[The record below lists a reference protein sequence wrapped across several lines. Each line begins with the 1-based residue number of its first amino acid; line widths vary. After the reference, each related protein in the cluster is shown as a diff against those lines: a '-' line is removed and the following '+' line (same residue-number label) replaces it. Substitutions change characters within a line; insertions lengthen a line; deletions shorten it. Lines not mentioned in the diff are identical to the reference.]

1 MSVVR
6 RGRGRNQIRIHRQS
20 KRENE
25 AASCWRET
33 VKGGF
38 FSVGH
43 ELFSNTSLFPSSVV
57 SLSTLVLV
65 PFPPTEEHCH
75 RGSGAKGKSVSLK
88 ISCISLLP
96 LSTFSTSV
104 WLSLSLSSFLK
115 CCFFKVSPNNSAL
128 ELYFASLFMFTWTI
142 CVLWFKV
149 LVSCRQ
155 TFLIF
160 FLMNSVIISR
170 QGC

>member
-20 KRENE
+20 TRENE

-38 FSVGH
+38 FQLGMSC
-43 ELFSNTSLFPSSVV
+43 LATPPSFPPLSCLSLPSSWYLFRPQKSTATVAQV
-57 SLSTLVLV
+57 PKESL
-65 PFPPTEEHCH
+65 
-75 RGSGAKGKSVSLK
+75 SLK

-142 CVLWFKV
+142 YVLWFKV

-160 FLMNSVIISR
+160 FS
-170 QGC
+170 